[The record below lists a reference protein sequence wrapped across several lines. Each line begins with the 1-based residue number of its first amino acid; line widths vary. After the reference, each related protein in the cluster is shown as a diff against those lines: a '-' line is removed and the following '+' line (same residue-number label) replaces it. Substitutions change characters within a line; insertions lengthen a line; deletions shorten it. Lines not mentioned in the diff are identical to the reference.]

1 MSRFVRLPLHGT
13 WWLPVLGAPAI
24 VLQFLA
30 AALGFLAIAT
40 VVCRQEGFEC
50 RWDNLGPLSVAAVA
64 WYQVGGV
71 VGMCVPLSPS
81 YLSYEQI

>member
-40 VVCRQEGFEC
+40 VVCRQVGFEY
-50 RWDNLGPLSVAAVA
+50 RWDYPRSLTNGRAEA
-64 WYQVGGV
+64 GD
-71 VGMCVPLSPS
+71 
-81 YLSYEQI
+81 